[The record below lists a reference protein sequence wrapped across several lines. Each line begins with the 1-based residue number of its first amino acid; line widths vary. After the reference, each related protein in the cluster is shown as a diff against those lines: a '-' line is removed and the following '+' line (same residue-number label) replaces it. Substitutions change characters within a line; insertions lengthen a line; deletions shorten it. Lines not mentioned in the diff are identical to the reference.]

1 MAEQQVFASTK
12 ENATHLLA
20 AAAEL
25 GLDRHVVKVTSRGL
39 TAPDEVVQ
47 RAAER
52 LREADRQSARESEIA
67 ATEKPARKGATRK
80 TTAKKSAAKKTAAS
94 KE

>member
-1 MAEQQVFASTK
+1 MAEMQTFSTTA

-25 GLDRHVVKVTSRGL
+25 GLDRHVVKVTSAGL
-39 TAPDEVVQ
+39 QAPDEVVKL
-47 RAAER
+47 AAKR
-52 LREADRQSARESEIA
+52 LKAADTEAARSSEIA
-67 ATEKPARKGATRK
+67 ESTPAP
-80 TTAKKSAAKKTAAS
+80 AKKRAAKKTTARTTAKD